1 MPEWPDLHVVH
12 GRLERALAG
21 RRITGVKV
29 GDPVVI
35 RATRPVEDLLFG
47 RTFKGVR
54 HRGKFMLFDLD
65 NVTIVV
71 NPMLSGLFVLKR
83 SEAAASKDTRLRL
96 ALDDGLELRYRDD
109 TRMGK
114 VYVLQGEAPEA
125 LVPGFA
131 EIGPDAPRISQAE
144 FLERARRRGGEVRNL
159 LQDQRVASGIGN
171 AYADEIL
178 WEAQLHSKRTVRSL
192 TPEEGG
198 ILYVAMQ
205 HVLARAVDEVEAGTP
220 PELGVKVRAHMKVR
234 GRYGTPCPR
243 CGTSIRRTRKGDDE
257 TDYCPSCQPPPA
269 GQFI

>member
-1 MPEWPDLHVVH
+1 MPEWPDLHVAH

-35 RATRPVEDLLFG
+35 RATRPVEELLFG

-65 NVTIVV
+65 NVTVVV
-71 NPMLSGLFVLKR
+71 NPMLSGLFLLKR
-83 SEAAASKDTRLRL
+83 WEAPASKDTRLRL
-96 ALDDGLELRYRDD
+96 ALDDGMELRYRDE

-125 LVPGFA
+125 AVPGFA

-144 FLERARRRGGEVRNL
+144 FLERARKRGGEVRNL

-178 WEAQLHSKRTVRSL
+178 WEAKLHPKRTVRSL
-192 TPEEGG
+192 SRDEG
-198 ILYVAMQ
+198 IALYAAMQ

-220 PELGVKVRAHMKVR
+220 PELGVKVRSHMKVR
-234 GRYGTPCPR
+234 GRYGTSCPR
-243 CGTSIRRTRKGDDE
+243 CGSKIRRTRKGDDE
-257 TDYCPSCQPPPA
+257 TDHCPACQPPPP
-269 GQFI
+269 GELF